1 MANSVFS
8 MFEIGFSNAACQR
21 VFSNGR
27 ENAIKEA
34 CKKAKPKHSYR
45 YQRVFVTY
53 CITIN

>member
-1 MANSVFS
+1 MANSVYS
-8 MFEIGFSNAACQR
+8 MFEIGFSNAPCVR
-21 VFSNGR
+21 IFSNDKAQ
-27 ENAIKEA
+27 AIKEA